1 MTTETKP
8 KNGIL
13 SDLELASVEVRERA
27 ALPWEVDLRVKRELQ
42 QGRRWPDLHPPIGD
56 REGAI
61 RAANAVLDWQ
71 TSTLRRFTVGYD
83 AGWLLLEVPS
93 EDWDRWAR
101 RQGRARAAG
110 RTPLR
115 RRRRGLD
122 ALRARRLRR
131 IRHRLRGGANANAAA
146 ERVDRLRAFETR
158 GRGVVGRGLRGGAE
172 RAGAAAVRGLLGD
185 GAMRRI
191 DPKTGRP
198 TDERYPESET
208 YAEPAAAK
216 WFIVLANGI
225 IPGLIVLACVLSHR
239 DWLRTLGWI
248 LAFGLLFVEC
258 VSLAAFM
265 ADGATE

>member
-27 ALPWEVDLRVKRELQ
+27 ALPWEVDLRVTPELQ

-101 RQGRARAAG
+101 RQGRRALLAVHLYDERTSGPESKTRCGLGAFAEYAIDYGVARTRTRQLNVWTGSELSRREDAASWEED
-110 RTPLR
+110 PVA
-115 RRRRGLD
+115 
-122 ALRARRLRR
+122 ALNSLERRLCV
-131 IRHRLRGGANANAAA
+131 IC
-146 ERVDRLRAFETR
+146 
-158 GRGVVGRGLRGGAE
+158 
-172 RAGAAAVRGLLGD
+172 
-185 GAMRRI
+185 
-191 DPKTGRP
+191 
-198 TDERYPESET
+198 SET
-208 YAEPAAAK
+208 A
-216 WFIVLANGI
+216 
-225 IPGLIVLACVLSHR
+225 R
-239 DWLRTLGWI
+239 
-248 LAFGLLFVEC
+248 
-258 VSLAAFM
+258 
-265 ADGATE
+265 